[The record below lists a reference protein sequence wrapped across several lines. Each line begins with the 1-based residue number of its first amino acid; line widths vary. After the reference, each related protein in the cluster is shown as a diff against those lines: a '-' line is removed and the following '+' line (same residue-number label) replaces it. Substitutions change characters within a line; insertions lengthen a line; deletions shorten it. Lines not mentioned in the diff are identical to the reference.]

1 MKKNYFLL
9 TACLLGTALSYGQ
22 ATSLPGTHNW
32 SDGTAWTSGT
42 VPLMSDDVTITSNS
56 TINLIAPLVHGA
68 DIEIVNGGSLN
79 SSLPVNSCTVN
90 DGDVTLLGFGAS
102 VNFLGTGA
110 PVPFTI
116 DEGNLVNGGVFMVGD
131 FELINTS
138 GAGLSINNGDFM
150 AANVD
155 MIGDLLFENNLA
167 LSISFA
173 LTVDDSCTIDNDNYI
188 NADDISNDGTINN
201 YNSINVGVTFENFGT
216 YYSNGY
222 GTFIDEDFVNEGTVT
237 VEDSMNVANDFGN
250 EGTFTNDTGS
260 VNIQNDFYNMGTLT
274 GSGGGSFLISANSEN
289 DAAGTI
295 NGDID
300 ICDTTLSTNYLDVV
314 AGTID
319 HGTVT
324 FCGVSYL
331 SISDPSTNT
340 FAIYPNPA
348 TDMVSIKGIESGNVA
363 IYSIEGRLVHEGQYA
378 ANEQID
384 ISSINAGV
392 YVLKF
397 SNSDIQSTTTLIV
410 K

>member
-1 MKKNYFLL
+1 
-9 TACLLGTALSYGQ
+9 
-22 ATSLPGTHNW
+22 
-32 SDGTAWTSGT
+32 
-42 VPLMSDDVTITSNS
+42 
-56 TINLIAPLVHGA
+56 
-68 DIEIVNGGSLN
+68 
-79 SSLPVNSCTVN
+79 
-90 DGDVTLLGFGAS
+90 
-102 VNFLGTGA
+102 
-110 PVPFTI
+110 
-116 DEGNLVNGGVFMVGD
+116 
-131 FELINTS
+131 
-138 GAGLSINNGDFM
+138 
-150 AANVD
+150 
-155 MIGDLLFENNLA
+155 
-167 LSISFA
+167 
-173 LTVDDSCTIDNDNYI
+173 
-188 NADDISNDGTINN
+188 
-201 YNSINVGVTFENFGT
+201 VTFENFGT

-260 VNIQNDFYNMGTLT
+260 VNIQNDFYNMGTLS

-363 IYSIEGRLVHEGQYA
+363 IYSIEGRLVYEVKYT

-384 ISSINAGV
+384 IRSINPGV
-392 YVLKF
+392 YLLKF
-397 SNSDIQSTTTLIV
+397 SNSAIQSTTTLIV